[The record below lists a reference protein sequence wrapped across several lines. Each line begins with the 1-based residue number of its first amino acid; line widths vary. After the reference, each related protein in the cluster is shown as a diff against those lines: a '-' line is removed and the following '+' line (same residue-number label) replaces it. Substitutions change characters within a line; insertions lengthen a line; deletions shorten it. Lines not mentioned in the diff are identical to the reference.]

1 MIGVYNRLS
10 EQAQL
15 TFITSLVSIILIIT
29 SFLNV
34 LTIQQRFFA
43 LFLGIL
49 VSIVRTFFINCMVKG
64 NCDNTAWA
72 LTLLIFVST
81 LLLFFQITKIKVPF
95 LSK

>member
-10 EQAQL
+10 EQAQF
-15 TFITSLVSIILIIT
+15 TFLTSLVSSILIIM

-34 LTIQQRFFA
+34 LTIQQRFIA
-43 LFLGIL
+43 LFFGIL

-64 NCDNTAWA
+64 NCDRTAWA
-72 LTLLIFVST
+72 LTLFIFLST
-81 LLLFFQITKIKVPF
+81 ILLFLQVTKIKIPF